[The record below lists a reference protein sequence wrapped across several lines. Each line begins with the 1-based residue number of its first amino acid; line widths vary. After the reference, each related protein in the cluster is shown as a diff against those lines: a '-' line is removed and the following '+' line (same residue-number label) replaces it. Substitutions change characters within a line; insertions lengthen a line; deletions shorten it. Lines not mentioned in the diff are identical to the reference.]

1 MKSLLT
7 VSEDAFANSLKR
19 IEKFGYYLPTYSIKL
34 KDAKNL
40 VIDQNYKNQDLRHS
54 SFTDCQVTGANFQNA
69 VLADSKCTDTV
80 FKNIRLHHT
89 NVEYCN
95 FTSCKFIDEKR
106 SMPFIGTN
114 FSFSNFVDCELVGIE
129 IANST
134 LDSVTFYN
142 TAFRDS
148 RFFMSTV
155 ENSKFQKCFFENVEL
170 CDLNLCFSDF
180 EEIQMKHVSFPF
192 YQLPYVFGGLQYFLH
207 TDEDV
212 FIGSESSD
220 EKILYPNQYKQLLP
234 DIINYFKFYNEFFPI
249 ANIYMACDESSLA
262 YETIILGIKQSAKQK
277 DFRMLKFL
285 CKLAADTHMF
295 SPKQLQ
301 ALYDQIYDAASS
313 GNLTDFE
320 RKNYFINLGVIR
332 ELLLFNDNQKSTL
345 EYCIKT
351 NIDNTDSKRLAILL
365 SEIENIFTIFQDEDI
380 TYRIELKHQCPWD
393 IIYKIIAS
401 TPQLECLIHAFAAML
416 GQANTVVSFI
426 NNCINL
432 AKLIFNSTSQN
443 KSLKED
449 KEIKERQLNVLK
461 QQEDINE
468 QQKVINQQQIYI
480 NNLKIEQLKNSLI
493 YSNRIICESGISVTT
508 SYHIK

>member
-7 VSEDAFANSLKR
+7 TVSQNAFENSLKK
-19 IEKFGYYLPTYSIKL
+19 IEKFGFYMPTYSIEL
-34 KDAKNL
+34 RDAKNL
-40 VIDQNYKNQDLRHS
+40 IIDQDYKNQDLRHS
-54 SFTDCQVTGANFQNA
+54 SFTGCQVTGANFRNA
-69 VLADSKCTDTV
+69 VLADSKCNNTV
-80 FKNIRLHHT
+80 FEDIRLYHT

-95 FTSCKFIDEKR
+95 FNSCKFIDEKR
-106 SMPFIGTN
+106 ANPFIGTN
-114 FSFSNFVDCELVGIE
+114 FSFSNFIDCELVGIE

-142 TAFRDS
+142 TDFHNARI
-148 RFFMSTV
+148 FMSTV
-155 ENSKFQKCFFENVEL
+155 ENSKFQKCSFKNVEL

-180 EEIQMKHVSFPF
+180 ENVHMDHVSFPF

-212 FIGSESSD
+212 FIGAEDSNG
-220 EKILYPNQYKQLLP
+220 KILYPDQYKQLLP
-234 DIINYFKFYNEFFPI
+234 DIINYFKFYNDFFPI
-249 ANIYMACDESSLA
+249 ANIYMACGELSLA

-295 SPKQLQ
+295 SSKQLQ
-301 ALYDQIYDAASS
+301 ALYDQIYDAASF

-332 ELLLFNDNQKSTL
+332 ELLLFNDKQKATL
-345 EYCIKT
+345 EYRLKT
-351 NIDNTDSKRLAILL
+351 NIDNTDSNRLGILL
-365 SEIENIFTIFQDEDI
+365 SEIENIFTIFRDEDI

-393 IIYKIIAS
+393 IIYVIIAS
-401 TPQLECLIHAFAAML
+401 APQLECLIQAFAAMV
-416 GQANTVVSFI
+416 GPANSLVSLI

-432 AKLIFNSTSQN
+432 AKVIFKHTSEAEP
-443 KSLKED
+443 LEED
-449 KEIKERQLNVLK
+449 KEIKKHQLNVLK
-461 QQEDINE
+461 QQEILNE
-468 QQKVINQQQIYI
+468 QQIYI
-480 NNLKIEQLKNSLI
+480 NNLKIKQLENSLI
-493 YSNRIICESGISVTT
+493 QSNRIIYDNGISATT